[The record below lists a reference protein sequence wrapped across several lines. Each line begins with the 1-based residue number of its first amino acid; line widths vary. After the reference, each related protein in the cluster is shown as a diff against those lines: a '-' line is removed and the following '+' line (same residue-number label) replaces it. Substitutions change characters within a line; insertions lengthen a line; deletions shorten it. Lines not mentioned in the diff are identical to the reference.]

1 MQRKSLLAQA
11 GRLALALA
19 VLSGGAQMVRA
30 QQASIPVGS
39 AADAAAGASP
49 STTVE
54 AVTVQGETVTTAPV
68 ALPLSTPYSGSTI
81 TAQEVRD
88 LPSGP
93 TLNLETML
101 QNQPSIFAYAEGPLG
116 VGTNIF
122 FRGFNSGQ
130 FSQLYDG
137 VALDDV
143 FNGGVTG
150 AADTVNKV
158 LLLPQNVDSVLIF
171 RGINNPD
178 VNSYNSLGGT
188 VDFLPRLPTAD
199 PGGEVGARYGSFNTY
214 DVYATLNTGDHD
226 GVRQTLSYDHAESDG
241 WIPNTKDRNTNLF
254 YHGTWDGANNDHI
267 GLILVYNTNNGHT
280 PFQMPVPLL
289 QENGGYYQYPTSV
302 AYENDKDSEY
312 MAIIDAKFQIAK
324 GIDFDQ
330 KFFAG
335 DNNYLRTSFANPAD
349 YESATQPYELF
360 NQGTTSFFWKPS
372 FGYVNGP
379 SYVPANVFGST
390 VTGTDYHLYEYSTWG
405 YGWQPTLTMALPHN
419 DVTAGGNITVSRL
432 HSAEYWY
439 GSAPV
444 PEVLGF
450 NDAWDEHDERILGSV
465 YIQDVIHLFNDR
477 LHLTPGLKYIYAYTA
492 DHDDVGIFYPFAA
505 SPQIHDHLV
514 SPTFGASY
522 TPTDNSAVYL
532 SFGKNFKLPDIT
544 ALYDG
549 VAGNANQLANGS
561 FVAFSPTVTKIQPE
575 YVYDYEFGGR
585 YQSRGFSAEL
595 DFYRE
600 DFFNT
605 FIDASNPIT
614 FSTLVTN
621 GGSSRYQ
628 GVELRLQ
635 DDIHLDRY
643 GDILAFANYSYNQA
657 FFTST
662 FHTDSVGASLDDA
675 DALVTKGEEMG
686 DVPEQLVS
694 FGATW
699 RYDGYRATLRGRYIG
714 PQETLDF
721 DTGAPDGVK
730 IEGYFLMD
738 LAFDKT
744 IELHNGYAKTLKIG
758 VDLNN
763 VFNKYYYTYADTSTE
778 ENHFGTLTEFASPGA
793 PRNVMG
799 KIEVGF

>member
-1 MQRKSLLAQA
+1 MQRNSLLAQA

-19 VLSGGAQMVRA
+19 MLGGGAKA
-30 QQASIPVGS
+30 ASAV
-39 AADAAAGASP
+39 DAAAP

-54 AVTVQGETVTTAPV
+54 AVTVQSETVTTAPV
-68 ALPLSTPYSGSTI
+68 ALPLTTGYSGGTI
-81 TAQEVRD
+81 TAQELRD
-88 LPSGP
+88 MPTGP

-101 QNQPSIFAYAEGPLG
+101 QSQPSIFAYSDGPLG

-143 FNGGVTG
+143 FNGGATG

-158 LLLPQNVDSVLIF
+158 LLLPTNVDSVLIY

-188 VDFLPRLPTAD
+188 INFLPRLPSATA
-199 PGGEVGARYGSFNTY
+199 GGDMGAAYGSFDTY
-214 DVYATLNTGDHD
+214 DVHGTFNTGDID
-226 GVRQTLSYDHAESDG
+226 GVRQMVSYDHAESNG
-241 WIPNTKDRNTNLF
+241 WMPNTKDMNTNVF
-254 YHGTWDGANNDHI
+254 YHGTWDGDNGDHI
-267 GLILVYNTNNGHT
+267 GLMLVYNDNNGHT

-289 QENGGYYQYPTSV
+289 QSNGGYYQYPSSV

-312 MAIIDAKFQIAK
+312 MAIIDAKFQLAK
-324 GIDFDQ
+324 NITFDQ

-335 DNNYLRTSFANPAD
+335 DNNYLRTSYANPAD
-349 YESATQPYELF
+349 YESKTQPYELY
-360 NQGTTSFFWKPS
+360 NQGTTSYYWKPS
-372 FGYVNGP
+372 YGYLNGP
-379 SYVPANVFGST
+379 SYVPATVFGST
-390 VTGTDYHLYEYSTWG
+390 VDGTDYHLYEYSTWG
-405 YGWQPTLTMALPHN
+405 YGWQPTLNIALPFN
-419 DVTAGGNITVSRL
+419 DVTVGGNVTVARL

-444 PEVLGF
+444 PEALGYD
-450 NDAWDEHDERILGSV
+450 DAWDEHDERVLGSIYV
-465 YIQDVIHLFNDR
+465 QDDIHLFNDR
-477 LHLTPGLKYIYAYTA
+477 LHLTPGLKYIEAYTA
-492 DHDDVGIFYPFAA
+492 DHDNVGFYYPFAG
-505 SPQIHDHLV
+505 SPQMHNHLV
-514 SPTFGASY
+514 SPTFSANYKAS
-522 TPTDNSAVYL
+522 DNLAVYL

-549 VAGNANQLANGS
+549 VAGNADELASGQY
-561 FVAFSPTVTKIQPE
+561 VPYTPTVNKISPE

-585 YQSRGFSAEL
+585 YQSGGFSAEM

-605 FIDASNPIT
+605 FIDASDAIT
-614 FSTLVTN
+614 DSTIVTN

-635 DDIHLDRY
+635 DNFHLDRY

-657 FFTST
+657 YYTST
-662 FHTDSVGASLDDA
+662 FHTDSDGASLDDS

-714 PQETLDF
+714 PQETLDYN
-721 DTGAPDGVK
+721 TGVPDGVK

-738 LAFDKT
+738 LALEKT
-744 IELHNGYAKTLKIG
+744 FELHNSYAKTLRIG

-763 VFNKYYYTYADTSTE
+763 VFNKYYYNYADTSTKE
-778 ENHFGTLTEFASPGA
+778 DYFNTLTEFASPGA

-799 KIEVGF
+799 KIDVGF